1 MSYQA
6 PHLVTPLVSR
16 LTVTIE
22 ELLADPSRTKE
33 VALEAIPELL
43 TQLASR
49 VAALK
54 TLEGGLFALMLSR
67 RLTSSDSQHFGSAL
81 LTAPDLAKLF
91 GVPESWVREQAR
103 LGNLPSVKLGHYVRF
118 RVEEVQ
124 HFLAARASHAV

>member
-1 MSYQA
+1 MPYQA
-6 PHLVTPLVSR
+6 PQRVTPRASLS
-16 LTVTIE
+16 TVTIE
-22 ELLADPSRTKE
+22 ELLADPSLTKRI
-33 VALEAIPELL
+33 VLDSVPDLL
-43 TQLASR
+43 SQLASR

-54 TLEGGLFALMLSR
+54 TLEGALLALMLSQR
-67 RLTSSDSQHFGSAL
+67 IANGYGRHIGNAL
-81 LTAPDLAKLF
+81 MSAPDLAKLF